1 LRYRPIIIIAL
12 NLVVFL
18 CVLWSLMIYSS
29 LFKGL
34 PWYEPSGMQF
44 LIVLAISDP
53 VFLIT
58 GVVLLILRK
67 TLVLSKWN
75 VGLPFLAAVGLSLP
89 ILVDGSLSRG
99 MQISGIVIGIVLV
112 VAVLVTTAKGVMDFR
127 S

>member
-1 LRYRPIIIIAL
+1 MIAL

-18 CVLWSLMIYSS
+18 CLLWSLMIYSS

-44 LIVLAISDP
+44 LVVLAVSVP

-58 GVVLLILRK
+58 GIVLVILRK
-67 TLVLSKWN
+67 TLVVSKWN
-75 VGLPFLAAVGLSLP
+75 VSLPFLAAVGLSLP
-89 ILVDGSLSRG
+89 IFIDDSLSRG
-99 MQISGIVIGIVLV
+99 MQISGIVIGIALGI
-112 VAVLVTTAKGVMDFR
+112 AVLVTTAKRVMDFK